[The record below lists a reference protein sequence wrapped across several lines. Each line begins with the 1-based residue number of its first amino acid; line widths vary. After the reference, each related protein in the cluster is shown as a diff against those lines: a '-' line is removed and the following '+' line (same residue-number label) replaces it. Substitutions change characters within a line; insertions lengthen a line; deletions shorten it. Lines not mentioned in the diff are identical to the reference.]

1 MNLSAISQSAP
12 TITRRSFIGI
22 ACIAGISLA
31 FDSIS
36 AYAAPTWGT
45 SLKKTVG
52 GITYT
57 YASGYELGAN
67 PQAYVRIN
75 ASKSVAAKTMQAC
88 AYVIKESNL
97 NIVASSGWAKNAG
110 GTSSLQTTV
119 ASSSLKLGL
128 RSCGKVIIAGVSG
141 QLWCNP
147 IKPRSLPPELAVNEN
162 GQTLGTYLD
171 AERGSVPDLWPTP
184 ASTAT
189 PTGSSSTPRTARR
202 SSPSTPRTAPPKSA
216 SSPSATSSGA

>member
-57 YASGYELGAN
+57 YASGYELGAT

-97 NIVASSGWAKNAG
+97 NIVASSGWAKTPEA
-110 GTSSLQTTV
+110 
-119 ASSSLKLGL
+119 
-128 RSCGKVIIAGVSG
+128 
-141 QLWCNP
+141 P
-147 IKPRSLPPELAVNEN
+147 PPFKPELLLPPLNLA
-162 GQTLGTYLD
+162 
-171 AERGSVPDLWPTP
+171 
-184 ASTAT
+184 
-189 PTGSSSTPRTARR
+189 
-202 SSPSTPRTAPPKSA
+202 SA
-216 SSPSATSSGA
+216 HAGK